1 MFQIKSYPR
10 VIRLSIGFLIFLLAG
25 LQYKVWFG
33 ESGVFK
39 RHIVVVELEK
49 KRNSLEGLRA
59 TNLTLRAQI
68 SSLKDNVNSYERL
81 ARSELGMIKRGELY
95 IYAETRFD
103 TLCRYYARDFRHI
116 MPVLCRNFLKRR
128 AWRAAPLA
136 CPDASQQIP
145 LGVHFDFSH
154 NIIVQCEGETNFK
167 VWDIIKD
174 EDQPRTNMSI
184 TDIPLLDVDMK
195 SGDAIWIPKYYPHL
209 ATSATPRMSVSFPIN
224 GDPIYGDNLQERDWV
239 KI

>member
-10 VIRLSIGFLIFLLAG
+10 VIRLSIGFLTFLLAG

-49 KRNSLEGLRA
+49 KRSSLEDLRA
-59 TNLTLRAQI
+59 TNRTLRAQI

-103 TLCRYYARDFRHI
+103 
-116 MPVLCRNFLKRR
+116 PSEK
-128 AWRAAPLA
+128 
-136 CPDASQQIP
+136 
-145 LGVHFDFSH
+145 
-154 NIIVQCEGETNFK
+154 K
-167 VWDIIKD
+167 
-174 EDQPRTNMSI
+174 
-184 TDIPLLDVDMK
+184 
-195 SGDAIWIPKYYPHL
+195 
-209 ATSATPRMSVSFPIN
+209 
-224 GDPIYGDNLQERDWV
+224 
-239 KI
+239 